1 MGKRAPGKAHRKG
14 ISLKAIAKLFSDE
27 TKANEWFVE
36 RRWPNGIKCAY
47 CESERTSNRKS
58 KRKTPQYH
66 CKDCGK
72 NFTVKTNT
80 IMHDSKL
87 SLCEWG
93 LAFYLHVTNLK
104 GVSSMKLHRDLE
116 IRQPSAWHMAHRIR
130 EAWDDETEQF
140 EGPVEVDE
148 TYIGGKRRNMS
159 NSRRKELKDAGR
171 GPVGKTAVVGM
182 KDRETGQIV
191 SQVAH
196 ETTAPELQ
204 DFVHEHTRPDAQ
216 VYTDEAPAYT
226 GLQRS
231 HEAVKHSVKEYVRD
245 QIHVNGVESHWSML
259 KRGYVGTYHHMSVKH
274 LGRYVKEFEGRHNV
288 RPLDTEQQLTLL
300 VQRSVGKRL
309 PYKKLV
315 SKSTS

>member
-1 MGKRAPGKAHRKG
+1 MGKKAPGKAHRKG
-14 ISLKAIAKLFSDE
+14 ISLKAALQLFTDE
-27 TKANEWFVE
+27 TKANEWFVA
-36 RRWPNGIKCAY
+36 RRWPDGIRCAY
-47 CESERTSNRKS
+47 CESERISNRKS

-87 SLCEWG
+87 SLCDWG

-130 EAWDDETEQF
+130 EAWDDEVGEF
-140 EGPVEVDE
+140 NGPVEVDE
-148 TYIGGKRRNMS
+148 TYIGGKEKNKHASKKLR
-159 NSRRKELKDAGR
+159 AGR

-191 SQVAH
+191 SQVAE

-204 DFVHEHTRPDAQ
+204 GFVHEHTRPGAQ
-216 VYTDEAPAYT
+216 VYTDEAPAYN
-226 GLQRS
+226 GLRRY
-231 HEAVKHSVKEYVRD
+231 HESVRHSVKEYVRG
-245 QIHVNGVESHWSML
+245 QAHTNGIESHWALL
-259 KRGYVGTYHHMSVKH
+259 KRGYVGTYHHFSKKH
-274 LGRYVKEFEGRHNV
+274 LSRYVNEFSGRHNV
-288 RPLDTEQQLTLL
+288 RPLDTDEQLTLL

-315 SKSTS
+315 GPAKPSLL